1 MVRWGFGEGGGEGAG
16 GVGGSVW
23 VVGWERRGVAPEGL

>member
-16 GVGGSVW
+16 GVGGSVRG
-23 VVGWERRGVAPEGL
+23 VGWERRGVAPEGL